1 MNERSKRSPEP
12 QPRPQLRVSPP
23 SGGARVANLAYSGV
37 YLAIVVL
44 FAVCA
49 LALIALACI
58 TIWHAIDLSSN
69 AASNARLQDLL
80 EGIGLLTIAVASL
93 ELSQTVLEE
102 EVQRESSMSAPTR
115 ARRFLS
121 RFLLVVVVSL
131 AVEFLVLTFELIHS
145 DPSQLPQAAAV
156 GFGAAAL
163 LVGWALFVR
172 FNAAAEAL
180 EPEAMED
187 VKREDKEVG

>member
-1 MNERSKRSPEP
+1 MAERSKRPARVSVPAP
-12 QPRPQLRVSPP
+12 AKRPRPVM
-23 SGGARVANLAYSGV
+23 VVYSIV

-49 LALIALACI
+49 VALIVLACL
-58 TIWHAIDLSSN
+58 TLWHAIDITSS
-69 AASNARLQDLL
+69 ADHNARLQSLL

-102 EVQRESSMSAPTR
+102 EVQRESSMSTPTR

-121 RFLLVVVVSL
+121 RFMLVVVVSL
-131 AVEFLVLTFELIHS
+131 AVEFLVLVFELIHTDTS
-145 DPSQLPQAAAV
+145 RLPDAAAL

-163 LVGWALFVR
+163 LAGWAVFVR
-172 FNAAAEAL
+172 FNVSAEQL

-187 VKREDKEVG
+187 VKREDEEVAR